1 VTRAI
6 LTPDAHWCVSGCGA
20 VETSQHL
27 FVSCPI
33 FGELWLRVRA
43 WIGIV
48 GADSYDI
55 ADHFVQLSYLA
66 GVTASK
72 RSFMQLLWL
81 LCISVLWTER
91 NNRHFNNTE
100 SSITQMVEKVQVH
113 SYWWLKAAKA
123 VNVLGVNNWLASPLN
138 CLGIS

>member
-6 LTPDAHWCVSGCGA
+6 LTPNAHWCVSRCGA
-20 VETSQHL
+20 VETCQHL

-33 FGELWLRVRA
+33 FGELWLRVHA
-43 WIGIV
+43 WIGID

-55 ADHFVQLSYLA
+55 ADHFVQFSYLA
-66 GVTASK
+66 EVTASK

-81 LCISVLWTER
+81 LCISVLWFER

-100 SSITQMVEKVQVH
+100 SSIAQMVEKVQVH
-113 SYWWLKAAKA
+113 SY
-123 VNVLGVNNWLASPLN
+123 
-138 CLGIS
+138 

>member
-1 VTRAI
+1 MI
-6 LTPDAHWCVSGCGA
+6 
-20 VETSQHL
+20 HL

-43 WIGIV
+43 WIRIA
-48 GADSYDI
+48 GADPFDI
-55 ADHFVQLSYLA
+55 ADHFVQFSYLA

-81 LCISVLWTER
+81 LCISVLWSER

-100 SSITQMVEKVQVH
+100 SSIAQMVEKVQVH
-113 SYWWLKAAKA
+113 SYWWLKTAKA